1 MKIKAKNSKIA
12 SMKLCVPV
20 DGVISIDHNGVA
32 EVSPKCAALL
42 VKGTNDWEY
51 LKKSAAK
58 TEEEEKT
65 STDEVEEPE
74 AEEEEEKTS
83 TDEVEEPEAE
93 EEETEEDGKSDR
105 ERFEAYLDGL
115 TVAQMKDYAKE
126 GNLPAEEYDKLSSKK
141 LMKAYLLKK
150 YDETA
155 EEED

>member
-74 AEEEEEKTS
+74 S
-83 TDEVEEPEAE
+83 E

>member
-20 DGVISIDHNGVA
+20 DGVISIDHSGVA

-74 AEEEEEKTS
+74 AEEEET
-83 TDEVEEPEAE
+83 EEEETEEEETE

>member
-20 DGVISIDHNGVA
+20 DGVISIDHSGVA

-51 LKKSAAK
+51 LKKSATK
-58 TEEEEKT
+58 T
-65 STDEVEEPE
+65 
-74 AEEEEEKTS
+74 EEEEKTS

-93 EEETEEDGKSDR
+93 EEETEEDEKSDR

>member
-65 STDEVEEPE
+65 SM
-74 AEEEEEKTS
+74 
-83 TDEVEEPEAE
+83 DEVEEPEAE

-150 YDETA
+150 YDEMA

>member
-20 DGVISIDHNGVA
+20 DGVISIDHSGVA

-58 TEEEEKT
+58 TEEEEN
-65 STDEVEEPE
+65 
-74 AEEEEEKTS
+74 TS

-150 YDETA
+150 YDEMA

>member
-74 AEEEEEKTS
+74 AEEEE
-83 TDEVEEPEAE
+83 
-93 EEETEEDGKSDR
+93 TEEDGKSDR
-105 ERFEAYLDGL
+105 ERFEAYLNGL

>member
-65 STDEVEEPE
+65 STH
-74 AEEEEEKTS
+74 
-83 TDEVEEPEAE
+83 EVEEPEAE

>member
-65 STDEVEEPE
+65 L
-74 AEEEEEKTS
+74 

>member
-20 DGVISIDHNGVA
+20 DGVISIDHSGVA

-74 AEEEEEKTS
+74 AEEEEG
-83 TDEVEEPEAE
+83 
-93 EEETEEDGKSDR
+93 ETEEDGKSDR

-150 YDETA
+150 YDEMA

>member
-74 AEEEEEKTS
+74 AEEEE
-83 TDEVEEPEAE
+83 
-93 EEETEEDGKSDR
+93 TEENGKSDR

>member
-1 MKIKAKNSKIA
+1 MKIKSKNSKIA

-20 DGVISIDHNGVA
+20 DGVISIDHSGVA

-58 TEEEEKT
+58 T
-65 STDEVEEPE
+65 
-74 AEEEEEKTS
+74 EEEEKTS

-150 YDETA
+150 YDEMA

>member
-20 DGVISIDHNGVA
+20 DGVISIDHSGVA

-74 AEEEEEKTS
+74 AEE
-83 TDEVEEPEAE
+83 E

>member
-74 AEEEEEKTS
+74 AEG
-83 TDEVEEPEAE
+83 
-93 EEETEEDGKSDR
+93 EETEEDGKSDR

-126 GNLPAEEYDKLSSKK
+126 GNLPTEEYDKLSSKK

>member
-20 DGVISIDHNGVA
+20 DGVISIDHSGVA

-74 AEEEEEKTS
+74 AEEEE
-83 TDEVEEPEAE
+83 
-93 EEETEEDGKSDR
+93 TEEAGKSDR
-105 ERFEAYLDGL
+105 ERFESYLDGL

>member
-65 STDEVEEPE
+65 STDEVEEH
-74 AEEEEEKTS
+74 
-83 TDEVEEPEAE
+83 EAE

>member
-20 DGVISIDHNGVA
+20 DGVISIDHSGVA

-58 TEEEEKT
+58 T
-65 STDEVEEPE
+65 
-74 AEEEEEKTS
+74 EEEEKTS

-150 YDETA
+150 YDEMA
-155 EEED
+155 EKED

>member
-20 DGVISIDHNGVA
+20 DGVISIDHSGVA

-65 STDEVEEPE
+65 
-74 AEEEEEKTS
+74 A

>member
-65 STDEVEEPE
+65 STDEVE
-74 AEEEEEKTS
+74 K
-83 TDEVEEPEAE
+83 PEAE

-126 GNLPAEEYDKLSSKK
+126 GNLPTEEYDKLSSKK

>member
-42 VKGTNDWEY
+42 IKGTNDWEY

-65 STDEVEEPE
+65 STDEVEEL
-74 AEEEEEKTS
+74 
-83 TDEVEEPEAE
+83 EAE

-155 EEED
+155 EED

>member
-20 DGVISIDHNGVA
+20 DGVISIDHSGVA

-65 STDEVEEPE
+65 STDEVEEL
-74 AEEEEEKTS
+74 
-83 TDEVEEPEAE
+83 EAE

>member
-20 DGVISIDHNGVA
+20 DGVISIDHSGVA

-42 VKGTNDWEY
+42 IKGTNDWEY

-58 TEEEEKT
+58 T
-65 STDEVEEPE
+65 
-74 AEEEEEKTS
+74 EEEEKTS

>member
-51 LKKSAAK
+51 LKKSVAK
-58 TEEEEKT
+58 T
-65 STDEVEEPE
+65 
-74 AEEEEEKTS
+74 EEEEKTS

-150 YDETA
+150 YDETV

>member
-20 DGVISIDHNGVA
+20 DGVISIDHSGVA

-74 AEEEEEKTS
+74 AEEEE
-83 TDEVEEPEAE
+83 
-93 EEETEEDGKSDR
+93 TEEDVKSDR

>member
-20 DGVISIDHNGVA
+20 DGVISIDHSGVA

-58 TEEEEKT
+58 TEE
-65 STDEVEEPE
+65 
-74 AEEEEEKTS
+74 AEKTS

>member
-20 DGVISIDHNGVA
+20 DGVISIDHSGVA

-74 AEEEEEKTS
+74 AEEEE
-83 TDEVEEPEAE
+83 
-93 EEETEEDGKSDR
+93 TEEDEKSDR

-126 GNLPAEEYDKLSSKK
+126 GNLPTEEYDKLSSKK

>member
-65 STDEVEEPE
+65 STDEVEEL
-74 AEEEEEKTS
+74 
-83 TDEVEEPEAE
+83 EAE

-150 YDETA
+150 YDETS

>member
-74 AEEEEEKTS
+74 AEEEE
-83 TDEVEEPEAE
+83 
-93 EEETEEDGKSDR
+93 TEEDGKFDL

-150 YDETA
+150 YDETV

>member
-1 MKIKAKNSKIA
+1 MKIKAKNKKIV

-20 DGVISIDHNGVA
+20 DGVISIDHSGVA

-51 LKKSAAK
+51 LKKAAAK
-58 TEEEEKT
+58 TEEVEEA
-65 STDEVEEPE
+65 STD
-74 AEEEEEKTS
+74 
-83 TDEVEEPEAE
+83 DD
-93 EEETEEDGKSDR
+93 EEDEDEEDEDEEDDNVKSDR

-126 GNLPAEEYDKLSSKK
+126 GNLPSKEYEKLSSKK

-155 EEED
+155 EEEE

>member
-20 DGVISIDHNGVA
+20 DGVISIDHSGVA

-58 TEEEEKT
+58 T
-65 STDEVEEPE
+65 
-74 AEEEEEKTS
+74 EEEEKTS

-155 EEED
+155 EED

>member
-74 AEEEEEKTS
+74 AEEEE
-83 TDEVEEPEAE
+83 
-93 EEETEEDGKSDR
+93 TEEDGKSDR
-105 ERFEAYLDGL
+105 ERFEDYLDGL